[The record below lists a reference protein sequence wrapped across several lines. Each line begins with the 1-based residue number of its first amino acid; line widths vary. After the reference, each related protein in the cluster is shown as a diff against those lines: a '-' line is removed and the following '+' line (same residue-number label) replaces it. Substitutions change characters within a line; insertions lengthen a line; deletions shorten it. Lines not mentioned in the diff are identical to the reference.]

1 MNQGWVKLYRELKSK
16 SIWQLSSPQQKVVLI
31 TILLSANHEENKWEW
46 RGEQFCCKPGQLI
59 TSLSSLARECGE
71 GVTIQNVRT
80 ALARFEKLGF
90 LTNVSTKTNRLIT
103 VVNWEKYQDTDF
115 VSNKVA
121 NKDLTKSQQR
131 ANKDLTTNKNEKN
144 DKNEKNILPLTP
156 SRGEGVGN
164 KNLIDVFWESYPKKV
179 GRGNVEE
186 WFNKNKPSEEQF
198 QVMLNKLEEFKKT
211 NQWEKSDGRFIPHP
225 INWLNAKSWEDESSI
240 DGIVETREE
249 EIARLEKKV
258 QQMKKSGEW
267 K

>member
-16 SIWQLSSPQQKVVLI
+16 AIWQLSSPQHKVVLI
-31 TILLSANHEENKWEW
+31 TILLLANHEENKWVW
-46 RGEQFCCKPGQLI
+46 KGEEFYCKPGQLI
-59 TSLSSLARECGE
+59 TSLSSLVKECGE
-71 GVTIQNVRT
+71 GVTSRNVRT
-80 ALARFEKLGF
+80 ALDNFEKLGF
-90 LTNVSTKTNRLIT
+90 LTNTSTKTGRLIT
-103 VVNWEKYQDTDF
+103 IVNWDKYQSINYVNDKVTD
-115 VSNKVA
+115 KEP
-121 NKDLTKSQQR
+121 TKSRQR
-131 ANKDLTTNKNEKN
+131 GDKEPTTNKNIRIKEN
-144 DKNEKNILPLTP
+144 KNILPLTP
-156 SRGEGVGN
+156 SRGEGEGN
-164 KNLIDVFWESYPKKV
+164 KNLIDTFWESYPKKV

-186 WFNKNKPSEEQF
+186 WFNKNKPNEEQF

-240 DGIVETREE
+240 DGMVETREE